1 MIVINLDGVR
11 KQQVFMHY
19 FTPLIKADD
28 FFKDNANDVKKQFET
43 SNYDK
48 KKKKRKRALSAE

>member
-1 MIVINLDGVR
+1 
-11 KQQVFMHY
+11 MHY
-19 FTPLIKADD
+19 FTPLIKTDD